1 MKISFQACTVSKYDL
16 QVQRQV
22 QLARNWL
29 DALLRR
35 FPEVALS
42 IKTKKA
48 ARLLLSGERMFVE
61 RMAHEGVLEE
71 SEVSPQMT
79 RLISNI
85 DGFVSMR

>member
-1 MKISFQACTVSKYDL
+1 MYL
-16 QVQRQV
+16 QVQMQV

-61 RMAHEGVLEE
+61 RMGHEGVLEE
-71 SEVSPQMT
+71 SEVSPQK
-79 RLISNI
+79 ICINYNI
-85 DGFVSMR
+85 DCWAYMP